1 MPSYL
6 PVLSDIEQLLIAR
19 VYTAV
24 NVLTI
29 KGQ

>member
-1 MPSYL
+1 VNYNTL
-6 PVLSDIEQLLIAR
+6 RL
-19 VYTAV
+19 V